1 MAVKDNTYIVIQA
14 FMINELHL
22 KGNELLIYSIIYG
35 FSQAENQVYSGSLQ
49 YLADWTN
56 SNKRS
61 IIRVLKN
68 LIEKGLIEKEEQEIN
83 GVKFC
88 KYKAICN
95 SLNSKCQNVTRGDKM
110 SPGRCQNVTG
120 GGDKMSPNNIDN
132 NIYIN
137 KDKDKSTIKDCGD
150 IKLNS
155 ITSKMTKEDLLN
167 EIDLICIEDYNS
179 YIEEMLL
186 EYPAHAVASNSIYI
200 MKWINNN
207 KNKVP
212 YKFGFFTNALKKN
225 LEQYKNKNELANDID
240 NEAELLNEDVDIN
253 ELDEFLKEFE

>member
-1 MAVKDNTYIVIQA
+1 MAVKENTYITIQS

-22 KGNELLIYSIIYG
+22 KGNALLIYAIIYG
-35 FSQAENQVYSGSLQ
+35 FSQDGNQWYTGSSQ
-49 YLADWTN
+49 YLAEWTN
-56 SNKRS
+56 TSKRA
-61 IIRVLKN
+61 VYDCLKK
-68 LIEKGLIEKEEQEIN
+68 LTEDGIIEKKERNIN

-88 KYKAICN
+88 DYRAKKN
-95 SLNSKCQNVTRGDKM
+95 TSDEKTSLPLVKKLHHPSEET
-110 SPGRCQNVTG
+110 SHH
-120 GGDKMSPNNIDN
+120 NNN
-132 NIYIN
+132 TYYRNIN

-155 ITSKMTKEDLLN
+155 ITSKMIKEDLLN

-186 EYPAHAVASNSIYI
+186 EYPAHAVASNSVYI